1 MIKDLFKD
9 IAQYFPS
16 MAIPAIVGIIALPI
30 ITRLFPP
37 ADYGNYVLVIATV
50 SILSV
55 LVGWVSMSVVRFYPA
70 YEKEGKT
77 AEFTELTIKLTFLSI
92 FVILMFSLCIL
103 LPVKAR
109 IPENLYYL
117 FGIGIIVFI
126 LTSCSDVLL
135 NFLRIKR
142 RIKWYSVFA
151 VWKSITA
158 LVFGVLFVILF
169 HLGVDGLLWGTVLS
183 VGLVL
188 PILWKIAVGK
198 LRMKGRGFP
207 LQPTIEMAKYSFP
220 LVVGNLAAW
229 ILSLS
234 DRYVLEFFRGAHEVG
249 IYSISYQ
256 ISQSGLMLLISL
268 FTLAF
273 NPLTIITWEKEGE
286 EASQKFVSQGTRY
299 FLLLCIPAVIGISV
313 LRNPILNVLSTPEYY
328 AGAKIIPLV
337 VLGIF
342 FLGLMQRFGAGLSFY
357 KKTHLSMICIIA
369 SGLLN
374 LGLNFLLIPKYG
386 YMAAA
391 VTTLISYAFLL
402 VLMIFVSRQF
412 FVWEFPF
419 KSLGKAAC
427 ASAVMG
433 LVVYYMDNSLTS
445 SNLIKLIAGMLVGVI
460 VYIVMLLLLREP
472 QKEEIHEL
480 QELKSGILMKIK
492 QLITIGK

>member
-9 IAQYFPS
+9 MAEYFPS
-16 MAIPAIVGIIALPI
+16 MAIPAIVGILALPI
-30 ITRLFPP
+30 VTHLFPP

-50 SILSV
+50 SILST

-92 FVILMFSLCIL
+92 FVILVFSLCIL
-103 LPVKAR
+103 LPLKGY
-109 IPENLYYL
+109 IPENLYHL
-117 FGIGIIVFI
+117 FGIGIIVF
-126 LTSCSDVLL
+126 LFTSCFDVLL
-135 NFLRIKR
+135 TFLRIKR
-142 RIKWYSVFA
+142 RIKWYSGFFI
-151 VWKSITA
+151 WKSITA

-169 HLGVDGLLWGTVLS
+169 HLGVEGLLWGTVLS

-188 PILWKIAVGK
+188 PVLWKIAVGK
-198 LRMKGRGFP
+198 LRIADKGIP

-234 DRYVLEFFRGAHEVG
+234 DRYVLEFYRGAHEVG

-256 ISQSGLMLLISL
+256 ISEYSIIFVISL
-268 FTLAF
+268 FALAF
-273 NPLTIITWEKEGE
+273 NPLAIITWEKEGE
-286 EASQKFVSQGTRY
+286 KASQKFVSKGTRY
-299 FLLLCIPAVIGISV
+299 FLLLCIPAVVGISV
-313 LRNPILNVLSTPEYY
+313 LRNPILNVLASPEYY

-337 VLGIF
+337 VSGVF

-357 KKTHLSMICIIA
+357 KKTHLSMFCIMA

-374 LGLNFLLIPKYG
+374 LGLNFLLIPKSG

-391 VTTLISYAFLL
+391 GTTFVSYAFLL
-402 VLMIFVSRQF
+402 LSVIVVSRRF

-419 KSLGKAAC
+419 RSLGKVVC
-427 ASAVMG
+427 ASGVMG
-433 LVVYYMDNSLTS
+433 IVVYHIGNSLTS
-445 SNLIKLIAGMLVGVI
+445 STLLNLVLGIIVGVV
-460 VYIVMLLLLREP
+460 VYSLMLLLLREFKP
-472 QKEEIHEL
+472 GEIQVVL
-480 QELKSGILMKIK
+480 DLKDYIFAKKKL
-492 QLITIGK
+492 

>member
-9 IAQYFPS
+9 MSQYFPS

-30 ITRLFPP
+30 ITRLFLP

-50 SILSV
+50 SILST

-77 AEFTELTIKLTFLSI
+77 AEFTELIIKLTFLSI
-92 FVILMFSLCIL
+92 FVIFMISLCIL
-103 LPVKAR
+103 LPVKGY

-126 LTSCSDVLL
+126 LTSCFEVLL
-135 NFLRIKR
+135 TFLRIKR
-142 RIKWYSVFA
+142 RIKWYSGFF

-169 HLGVDGLLWGTVLS
+169 HLGVEGLLLGTVLS

-198 LRMKGRGFP
+198 LQIRDKGIP
-207 LQPTIEMAKYSFP
+207 LPSTIEMARYSFP

-234 DRYVLEFFRGAHEVG
+234 DRYVLEFYRGAHEVG

-256 ISQSGLMLLISL
+256 ISQSSLVLLISL
-268 FTLAF
+268 FAMAF
-273 NPLTIITWEKEGE
+273 NPLSIIIWEKEGE
-286 EASQKFVSQGTRY
+286 ETSQKFLTQGTRY
-299 FLLLCIPAVIGISV
+299 FLLLCIPAVVGISV
-313 LRNPILNVLSTPEYY
+313 LRNPIVSVLSTPEYY
-328 AGAKIIPLV
+328 GGAKIIPLV
-337 VLGIF
+337 VLGVF

-402 VLMIFVSRQF
+402 VLMIFVSRRF

-419 KSLGKAAC
+419 KSLGKISC

-433 LVVYYMDNSLTS
+433 LVIYYVGNSFTS
-445 SNLIKLIAGMLVGVI
+445 STLINLILSICVGAI
-460 VYIVMLLLLREP
+460 VYALLLIL
-472 QKEEIHEL
+472 L
-480 QELKSGILMKIK
+480 QELKKEEIQELRTIVKRILRKE
-492 QLITIGK
+492 